1 MLVGSHA
8 FRQMLQFAATA
19 RSATKDSLSMS
30 EAEANPR
37 GSRRRPVVIDFHA
50 HAANNEVNAA
60 TYDLSVLG
68 RLRASGEG
76 SAIHAMPEAHWK
88 RMTDLPTRLAD
99 MDTMGVDIQVIS
111 PNILH
116 NCTYSLP
123 VDEALRLEQ
132 IGNDHIAE
140 TVAKKPDRLVGIA
153 SVPLQSTEL
162 AIKEMER
169 ATGELGLKG
178 LVIASRAHETDLGDA
193 SLRPFWRRAEALGVP
208 IFIHPAGN
216 PDPRLRKHSMLIS
229 LGQPLEEAYAQCS
242 LIYDGVMDECP
253 DLKIAFAHGGGFIP
267 YYSGR
272 FDWLYSRGTTKQ
284 IKGDI
289 SSYLRA
295 FHYESVVFDPAVLER
310 LADKVSTS
318 HIMLGTDYP
327 FGEWK
332 PVELI
337 RNARRILEA
346 AREDMLGANAA
357 KFLGIAL

>member
-1 MLVGSHA
+1 MA
-8 FRQMLQFAATA
+8 DT
-19 RSATKDSLSMS
+19 
-30 EAEANPR
+30 EPR
-37 GSRRRPVVIDFHA
+37 GPRRHPVVIDFHA
-50 HAANNEVNAA
+50 HIANEEVNAA
-60 TYDLSVLG
+60 TYGLSVLG
-68 RLRASGEG
+68 RLRAAGEG
-76 SAIHAMPEAHWK
+76 TAIHAMPAEHWK

-99 MDTMGVDIQVIS
+99 MDAMGVDIQVIS

-123 VDEALRLEQ
+123 AEEAYRLER

-140 TVAKKPDRLVGIA
+140 TVAQKPDRLAGLG

-169 ATGELGLKG
+169 ATRELGLKG
-178 LVIASRAHETDLGDA
+178 LVIASRANETDLGDA

-253 DLKIAFAHGGGFIP
+253 KPEDRFAHGGGFIP

-272 FDWLYSRGTTKQ
+272 FDWMYWRGTTKHT
-284 IKGDI
+284 KSDF
-289 SSYLRA
+289 STYLRA
-295 FHYESVVFDPAVLER
+295 FHYESVVFDPEVLER
-310 LADKVSTS
+310 LSEKVKPSQ
-318 HIMLGTDYP
+318 IMLGTDYP

-337 RNARRILEA
+337 QNASRIPEA
-346 AREDMLGANAA
+346 VREAMLGANAA
-357 KFLGIAL
+357 KFLGMNL

>member
-1 MLVGSHA
+1 MA
-8 FRQMLQFAATA
+8 
-19 RSATKDSLSMS
+19 
-30 EAEANPR
+30 EAETAPR
-37 GSRRRPVVIDFHA
+37 GPRRRPVVIDFHA
-50 HAANNEVNAA
+50 HIAHPDVNAA
-60 TYDLSVLG
+60 TYGLPVLG

-99 MDTMGVDIQVIS
+99 MDAMGVDIQVIS

-123 VDEALRLEQ
+123 ADDAYRLER

-140 TVAKKPDRLVGIA
+140 TIAQKPERLAGLG

-169 ATGELGLKG
+169 AAGVLGLRG

-193 SLRPFWRRAEALGVP
+193 RLRPFWRRAEALGVP

-253 DLKIAFAHGGGFIP
+253 NLKIAFAHGGGFIP
-267 YYSGR
+267 YYAGR
-272 FDWLYSRGTTKQ
+272 FDWMYWRGTTQHTKS
-284 IKGDI
+284 DF
-289 SSYLRA
+289 SSYLRS
-295 FHYESVVFDPAVLER
+295 FHYESVVFDPEVLEH
-310 LADKVSTS
+310 LSEKVNPSR
-318 HIMLGTDYP
+318 IMLGTDYP

-337 RNARRILEA
+337 ENARKIPEA
-346 AREDMLGANAA
+346 AREAMLGANAA
-357 KFLGIAL
+357 RFLGLDL

>member
-1 MLVGSHA
+1 MV
-8 FRQMLQFAATA
+8 QFAAEGA
-19 RSATKDSLSMS
+19 PGMADPDM
-30 EAEANPR
+30 PR
-37 GSRRRPVVIDFHA
+37 GPRRQPVVIDFHA
-50 HAANNEVNAA
+50 HIANEEVNAA
-60 TYDLSVLG
+60 TYGVSVLG
-68 RLRASGEG
+68 KLRAAGEG
-76 SAIHAMPEAHWK
+76 SAIHAMPPEHWK

-99 MDTMGVDIQVIS
+99 MDAMGVDIQVIS

-123 VDEALRLEQ
+123 AEEAYRVER

-140 TVAKKPDRLVGIA
+140 TVAKQPDRLAGLG

-169 ATGELGLKG
+169 ATGELRLKG

-193 SLRPFWRRAEALGVP
+193 NLRPFWRRAEALGVP

-216 PDPRLRKHSMLIS
+216 PEARLRKHSMLIS

-253 DLKIAFAHGGGFIP
+253 KLKIAFAHGGGFIP

-272 FDWLYSRGTTKQ
+272 FDWMYWRGTTKHT
-284 IKGDI
+284 KSDF
-289 SSYLRA
+289 STYLRA
-295 FHYESVVFDPAVLER
+295 FHYESVVFDPEVLER
-310 LADKVSTS
+310 LAEKVKPGQ
-318 HIMLGTDYP
+318 IMLGTDYP

-337 RNARRILEA
+337 QNASRIPEA
-346 AREDMLGANAA
+346 LREDMLGANAA
-357 KFLGIAL
+357 RFLGINL

>member
-1 MLVGSHA
+1 MA
-8 FRQMLQFAATA
+8 
-19 RSATKDSLSMS
+19 
-30 EAEANPR
+30 EAETAPR
-37 GSRRRPVVIDFHA
+37 GPRRRPVVIDFHA
-50 HAANNEVNAA
+50 HIAHADVNAA
-60 TYDLSVLG
+60 TYGLSVLG

-76 SAIHAMPEAHWK
+76 SAIHAMPDAHWK

-99 MDTMGVDIQVIS
+99 MDAMGVDIQVIS

-116 NCTYSLP
+116 NCTYALP
-123 VDEALRLEQ
+123 AEEAYRVER

-140 TVAKKPDRLVGIA
+140 TVARKPDRLAGLG

-169 ATGELGLKG
+169 ATQELGLKG
-178 LVIASRAHETDLGDA
+178 LVIASRANETDLGDLT
-193 SLRPFWRRAEALGVP
+193 LRPFWRRAEALGVP

-253 DLKIAFAHGGGFIP
+253 KLKIAFAHGGGFIP

-272 FDWLYSRGTTKQ
+272 FDWMYWRGTTKH
-284 IKGDI
+284 IKMDFSG
-289 SSYLRA
+289 YLRA
-295 FHYESVVFDPAVLER
+295 FHYESVVFDPEVLER
-310 LADKVSTS
+310 LSEKVNPGQ
-318 HIMLGTDYP
+318 IMLGTDYP

-337 RNARRILEA
+337 DNARRIPEA
-346 AREDMLGANAA
+346 AREAMLGANAA
-357 KFLGIAL
+357 KFLGISL

>member
-1 MLVGSHA
+1 MA
-8 FRQMLQFAATA
+8 DPETA
-19 RSATKDSLSMS
+19 
-30 EAEANPR
+30 PR
-37 GSRRRPVVIDFHA
+37 GPRRHPVVIDFHA
-50 HAANNEVNAA
+50 HIANEEVNAA
-60 TYDLSVLG
+60 TYGVSVLG
-68 RLRASGEG
+68 KLRAAGTG
-76 SAIHAMPEAHWK
+76 SAIHAMPAEHWR

-99 MDTMGVDIQVIS
+99 MDAMGVDIQVIS

-116 NCTYSLP
+116 NCSYALP
-123 VDEALRLEQ
+123 ADEAYRVER

-140 TVAKKPDRLVGIA
+140 TVAKRPDRLAGLG

-178 LVIASRAHETDLGDA
+178 VVIASRVNETDLGDA

-253 DLKIAFAHGGGFIP
+253 KLKIAFAHGGGFIP

-272 FDWLYSRGTTKQ
+272 FDWMYWRGTTKHTRS
-284 IKGDI
+284 DF
-289 SSYLRA
+289 STYLRA
-295 FHYESVVFDPAVLER
+295 FHYESVVFDPEVLER
-310 LADKVSTS
+310 LAEKVKPSQ
-318 HIMLGTDYP
+318 IMLGTDYP
-327 FGEWK
+327 FGESK

-337 RNARRILEA
+337 RNARRIPEA
-346 AREDMLGANAA
+346 VREAMLGANAA
-357 KFLGIAL
+357 RFLGISL

>member
-1 MLVGSHA
+1 
-8 FRQMLQFAATA
+8 
-19 RSATKDSLSMS
+19 
-30 EAEANPR
+30 
-37 GSRRRPVVIDFHA
+37 
-50 HAANNEVNAA
+50 
-60 TYDLSVLG
+60 
-68 RLRASGEG
+68 
-76 SAIHAMPEAHWK
+76 MPEAHWK

-99 MDTMGVDIQVIS
+99 MDAMGVDIQVIS

-123 VDEALRLEQ
+123 AEEASGWSGSAT
-132 IGNDHIAE
+132 I
-140 TVAKKPDRLVGIA
+140 TSPKPSRGSPTGWPGSA
-153 SVPLQSTEL
+153 RCRCRSTEL

-178 LVIASRAHETDLGDA
+178 LVIASRANETDLGDA

-253 DLKIAFAHGGGFIP
+253 NLKIAFAHGGGFIP
-267 YYSGR
+267 YYAGR
-272 FDWLYSRGTTKQ
+272 FDWMYWRGTTKH
-284 IKGDI
+284 IKADF

-295 FHYESVVFDPAVLER
+295 FHYESVVFDPEVLER
-310 LADKVSTS
+310 LSEKVNPS

-337 RNARRILEA
+337 ENARKIPEA
-346 AREDMLGANAA
+346 AREAMLGANAA
-357 KFLGIAL
+357 RFLGINL

>member
-1 MLVGSHA
+1 MA
-8 FRQMLQFAATA
+8 DPETA
-19 RSATKDSLSMS
+19 
-30 EAEANPR
+30 PR
-37 GSRRRPVVIDFHA
+37 GPRRHPVVIDFHA
-50 HAANNEVNAA
+50 HIANEEVNAA
-60 TYDLSVLG
+60 TYGVSVLG
-68 RLRASGEG
+68 KLRAAGTG
-76 SAIHAMPEAHWK
+76 SAIHAMPAEHWR

-99 MDTMGVDIQVIS
+99 MDAMGVDIQVIS

-116 NCTYSLP
+116 NCSYALP
-123 VDEALRLEQ
+123 ADEAYRVER

-140 TVAKKPDRLVGIA
+140 TVAKRPDRLAGLG

-169 ATGELGLKG
+169 VTGELGLKG
-178 LVIASRAHETDLGDA
+178 VVIASRVNETDLGDA

-253 DLKIAFAHGGGFIP
+253 KLKIAFAHGGGFIP

-272 FDWLYSRGTTKQ
+272 FDWMYWRGTTKHTRS
-284 IKGDI
+284 DF
-289 SSYLRA
+289 STYLRA
-295 FHYESVVFDPAVLER
+295 FHYESVVFDPEVLER
-310 LADKVSTS
+310 LAEKVKPSQ
-318 HIMLGTDYP
+318 IMLGTDYP

-337 RNARRILEA
+337 RNARRIPEA
-346 AREDMLGANAA
+346 VREAMLGANAA
-357 KFLGIAL
+357 RFLGISL

>member
-1 MLVGSHA
+1 MSD
-8 FRQMLQFAATA
+8 AAT
-19 RSATKDSLSMS
+19 T
-30 EAEANPR
+30 PR
-37 GSRRRPVVIDFHA
+37 GPRRRPVVIDFHA
-50 HAANNEVNAA
+50 HIANAEVNAA
-60 TYDLSVLG
+60 TYGLSVLG

-76 SAIHAMPEAHWK
+76 SAIHAMPEGHWK

-99 MDTMGVDIQVIS
+99 MDAMGVDIQVVS
-111 PNILH
+111 ANILH

-123 VDEALRLEQ
+123 GDEALRLER
-132 IGNDHIAE
+132 IGNDAIAE
-140 TVAKKPDRLVGIA
+140 TVAKNPDRLVGIG

-162 AIKEMER
+162 AIQEMER

-178 LVIASRAHETDLGDA
+178 LVIASRAHETDLGDP

-253 DLKIAFAHGGGFIP
+253 NLKIAFAHGGGFIP

-272 FDWLYSRGTTKQ
+272 FDWLYSRGTTTH
-284 IKGDI
+284 INGDV
-289 SSYLRA
+289 SSYLRT
-295 FHYESVVFDPAVLER
+295 FHYESVVFDPTVLER
-310 LADKVSTS
+310 LADKVETS

-337 RNARRILEA
+337 GNARRIPEA
-346 AREDMLGANAA
+346 ARDAMLGANAA
-357 KFLGIAL
+357 RFLGISL

>member
-1 MLVGSHA
+1 MA
-8 FRQMLQFAATA
+8 DPET
-19 RSATKDSLSMS
+19 T
-30 EAEANPR
+30 PR
-37 GSRRRPVVIDFHA
+37 GPHRRPVVIDFHA
-50 HAANNEVNAA
+50 HIANEVVNAA
-60 TYDLSVLG
+60 TYSLSVLG
-68 RLRASGEG
+68 QLRASGEG

-99 MDTMGVDIQVIS
+99 MDAMGVDIQVIS

-123 VDEALRLEQ
+123 PDEADRLER

-140 TVAKKPDRLVGIA
+140 TVAKRPDRLAGLG
-153 SVPLQSTEL
+153 SVPLQSTKL
-162 AIKEMER
+162 ATKEMER
-169 ATGELGLKG
+169 AIGELGLKG

-208 IFIHPAGN
+208 VFIHPAGN
-216 PDPRLRKHSMLIS
+216 PEPRLRKHSMLIS

-253 DLKIAFAHGGGFIP
+253 NLKIAFAHGGGFIP

-272 FDWLYSRGTTKQ
+272 FDWMYSRGTTKH
-284 IKGDI
+284 IKMDFSG
-289 SSYLRA
+289 YFRA
-295 FHYESVVFDPAVLER
+295 FHYESVVFDPGVLEH
-310 LADKVSTS
+310 LSEKVNPS
-318 HIMLGTDYP
+318 HIMLGTDCP

-337 RNARRILEA
+337 QNARKIPEA
-346 AREDMLGANAA
+346 AREAMLGANAA
-357 KFLGIAL
+357 RFLGLNL